1 MKKIITMLL
10 TVVMLLGLC
19 ACGDNSS
26 DNGESAKLGQLKFDT
41 FVAGYGKVDVTP
53 TNAVHLGSY
62 GDAMTRIS
70 TAVKDPFYAI
80 TVVMTDTDGDT
91 MVLIVTD
98 LSWGHINQ
106 LTYLRVQIEEKFGIP
121 GDNVLLGG
129 THNHNGPEWMNEG
142 YMTAANQLYFNS
154 VWYPGVLES
163 VEMALNDRKPAT
175 FEIGT
180 TETVDVG
187 FVRRYYMS
195 DGSFYGSGR
204 DTKTGTPV
212 SHETEGD
219 EEVQLAYLRREGEGE
234 DILISQWQNHG
245 CHHGNTTI
253 ACTDWIGPMRT
264 ELEEELGCKVIYL
277 QGAAGNMATTSLIT
291 SEYPKAKTV
300 AEIAHDVASV
310 IIDACKDDSNF
321 TEIPTGDVKIKRQ
334 TFSDTTENSGSL
346 FECEMTIV
354 GVGELSFVTL
364 PVEMFAESGIAIKE
378 QTPYEMTMI
387 MGYAN
392 GICSYVGT
400 ELAFENGGYGVEDGR
415 GNSQTA
421 NKMVALY
428 IDTLTELYG

>member
-1 MKKIITMLL
+1 MKKIVVLL
-10 TVVMLLGLC
+10 LAAVMLFGLC
-19 ACGDNSS
+19 ACG
-26 DNGESAKLGQLKFDT
+26 ESGDKEPAKLGQKKFDT

-53 TNAVHLGSY
+53 TEPVHLGSY

-70 TAVKDPFYAI
+70 TAVRDSFYAI

-91 MVLIVTD
+91 MVMIVTD
-98 LSWGHINQ
+98 LSWGHMNQ
-106 LTYLRVQIEEKFGIP
+106 LTYLRTQIEREFGIP

-129 THNHNGPEWMNEG
+129 THNHNGPEWFNEG
-142 YMTAANQLYFNS
+142 FNTAANQSYFNGIF
-154 VWYPGVLES
+154 YPGVMAS
-163 VEMALNDRKPAT
+163 VKMALNDRKPAT

-180 TETVDVG
+180 TETDGIG

-204 DTKTGTPV
+204 DNKTGTPV

-245 CHHGNTTI
+245 CHYGNTTY
-253 ACTDWIGPMRT
+253 ASTDWIGPMRT

-291 SEYPKAKTV
+291 SEYPKAKSV

-310 IIDACKDDSNF
+310 IVEACKDDSNF
-321 TEIPTGDVKIKRQ
+321 TQIPTGDVKIKRVEYK
-334 TFSDTTENSGSL
+334 DTYEYKEG
-346 FECEMTIV
+346 EWDCEMTIV
-354 GVGELSFVTL
+354 GVGGLSFVTL
-364 PVEMFAESGIAIKE
+364 PVELFAESGIEIKE
-378 QTPYEMTMI
+378 QTPYDMTMI

-392 GICSYVGT
+392 GRCSYVGT
-400 ELAFENGGYGVEDGR
+400 ELAFQNGGYGVKDGL
-415 GNSQTA
+415 GNSQSA
-421 NKMVALY
+421 NKMVKLY
-428 IDTLTELYG
+428 VDTLKELHG